1 MCPGTGPPD
10 SGVGR
15 SVSCPHCPKHAG
27 YFPSFPDAAGVLAA
41 ATEAGES
48 ADALFAHAV
57 AQLATFV
64 GFEP

>member
-1 MCPGTGPPD
+1 MQNATSPLTD
-10 SGVGR
+10 TSVGR
-15 SVSCPHCPKHAG
+15 R
-27 YFPSFPDAAGVLAA
+27 YDAAGVLAA

-64 GFEP
+64 GFEPQGPGQAAPGPYVS